1 MKKSTIFLLL
11 MLSSIL
17 SAKETFNGGGT
28 GRKIEELLMNNHLV
42 DQTGVLSTNERN
54 VIENRLQIF
63 LKQKNIKFSVVLVDT
78 FQENLVDIAT
88 KLGSNYV
95 INDNYTGI
103 VFVVSLTDR
112 KMFLSPSISLQEK
125 LTDLY
130 CGKLLDNTIQPYF
143 KANMH
148 YDGILRLIDEI
159 ERQNFDFLSDHNEE
173 VLKNSEQEIEQLTS
187 GLITFLTY
195 FSGLVVVIG
204 MLAAGLSF
212 MNGNF
217 EAARG
222 AIGGSVIIVIVL
234 TLLKLIL

>member
-11 MLSSIL
+11 ILSNIL

-28 GRKIEELLMNNHLV
+28 GRKIEELLINNHLV

-54 VIENRLQIF
+54 TIENRLQVF

-78 FQENLVDIAT
+78 FQENLVEIAT

-103 VFVVSLTDR
+103 VFVVSVTDR

-130 CGKLLDNTIQPYF
+130 CGRLLDNTIQPYF

-173 VLKNSEQEIEQLTS
+173 VIKNSEHEVKKLTK
-187 GLITFLTY
+187 GLVKYLTY
-195 FSGLVVVIG
+195 I
-204 MLAAGLSF
+204 AG
-212 MNGNF
+212 
-217 EAARG
+217 
-222 AIGGSVIIVIVL
+222 IVIVL
-234 TLLKLIL
+234 SLISAFISYMNGNGESAKNAITGVIIMSIVVTLLKLIL